1 MNRIKRNGYQKI
13 LSLTLSAS
21 LLLGLTGCGAQ
32 KAEETAATASEEEAL
47 LTEAL
52 SSQGAPSHSAET
64 GKEETVYVLA
74 DASGGVEKII
84 VSDWLKNKDG
94 DSTLQ
99 DASDLQNIENVK
111 GYETFVSDGKYGLT
125 WQADGADI
133 YYQGSTEKQLPVA
146 VKLTYKLDGK
156 EVKPEEIA
164 GKSGR
169 VTIRM
174 DYENKE
180 TRTVE
185 VNGRKEEIH
194 IPFAMLSGMLLP
206 QDTFSNIE
214 VTNGRLLSEGNN
226 SIVVGIAFPGLKES
240 LNWEELKKDLS
251 KAEKKKAEEELAI
264 PDYLEVSADAEN
276 FSLGMTMTIAMS
288 DMLSDFS
295 LTDSLDLEEMNDSMN
310 DLQSASNELKD
321 GTSDLKDGS
330 AKLKEGTD
338 SLADGVVSL
347 KDGAGSLKEVMALL
361 NGEAEI
367 VPAVPGA
374 AEPFEVAAGRYEED
388 FADVKGQALAK
399 RALEI
404 AAAGGHNVLMIGA
417 PGSGKTMLARRMPTI
432 LPPLSPGEA
441 LETTK
446 IHSVAGKAGVAGGL
460 MARRPYRAPHH
471 TISQVA
477 LIGGGQSPR
486 PGEVSLAHNG
496 VLFLD
501 ELPEFGR
508 SVLEVLRQPLE
519 EKKITVSRAKYS
531 VEYPANFT
539 LVAAMNPCPCG
550 YYNHPA
556 RECVCSPGSV
566 HRYMSRISG
575 PLMDRID
582 MHVEVTPVSAAE
594 LSAAAPGESSAAIR
608 ARVVRA
614 REVQAARFRCAQGV
628 HTNAMMNAAMLRE
641 YCRPDAASA
650 ALLERAMERLNL
662 SARAYDRILKVART
676 IADLAGRDTV
686 AAADVAEAINYRS
699 LDRGNWGR

>member
-1 MNRIKRNGYQKI
+1 MFVKSYG
-13 LSLTLSAS
+13 SAVV
-21 LLLGLTGCGAQ
+21 GI
-32 KAEETAATASEEEAL
+32 EAI
-47 LTEAL
+47 
-52 SSQGAPSHSAET
+52 
-64 GKEETVYVLA
+64 TVA
-74 DASGGVEKII
+74 
-84 VSDWLKNKDG
+84 
-94 DSTLQ
+94 
-99 DASDLQNIENVK
+99 
-111 GYETFVSDGKYGLT
+111 
-125 WQADGADI
+125 
-133 YYQGSTEKQLPVA
+133 
-146 VKLTYKLDGK
+146 
-156 EVKPEEIA
+156 
-164 GKSGR
+164 
-169 VTIRM
+169 
-174 DYENKE
+174 
-180 TRTVE
+180 VE
-185 VNGRKEEIH
+185 VNISAGIGLYMVGLPDNAVRESQERIRAAFENCSYKMSGRKVIVNLAPADIRKEGSAYDLPIAVAVLAATEQVDSA
-194 IPFAMLSGMLLP
+194 PLARYVLMGELSLDGSLLP
-206 QDTFSNIE
+206 VRGALPIAIQAQK
-214 VTNGRLLSEGNN
+214 EGFKGVILPKQNAAEAA
-226 SIVVGIAFPGLKES
+226 VVGS
-240 LNWEELKKDLS
+240 
-251 KAEKKKAEEELAI
+251 
-264 PDYLEVSADAEN
+264 LEVYGAGHLREVVG
-276 FSLGMTMTIAMS
+276 FLCGEHT
-288 DMLSDFS
+288 LSR
-295 LTDSLDLEEMNDSMN
+295 TTVDLEGRFRENAERFDV
-310 DLQSASNELKD
+310 DFGD
-321 GTSDLKDGS
+321 VRG
-330 AKLKEGTD
+330 
-338 SLADGVVSL
+338 LAHV
-347 KDGAGSLKEVMALL
+347 
-361 NGEAEI
+361 
-367 VPAVPGA
+367 
-374 AEPFEVAAGRYEED
+374 
-388 FADVKGQALAK
+388 K

-404 AAAGGHNVLMIGA
+404 AAAGGHNVLMIGP
-417 PGSGKTMLARRMPTI
+417 PGSGKTMLARRMPSI
-432 LPPLSPGEA
+432 MPPMTLQEA

-446 IHSVAGKAGVAGGL
+446 IHSVAGKLGAETGL
-460 MARRPYRAPHH
+460 LVTRPFRSPHH
-471 TISQVA
+471 LTSQAA
-477 LIGGGQSPR
+477 LVGGGTSPQ
-486 PGEVSLAHNG
+486 PGEISLAHNG
-496 VLFLD
+496 ILFAD